1 MYNSITALCTFS
13 YIFKYMMC
21 VHGEKKLNS
30 QPAVE
35 LGTALGTHR
44 KFDRKFES
52 YLFSV
57 DLDMYLNVRI
67 EERVI
72 YALVES
78 LSS

>member
-1 MYNSITALCTFS
+1 
-13 YIFKYMMC
+13 
-21 VHGEKKLNS
+21 LNS